1 MTRYLLD
8 TNVLIDF
15 SKGIEAVT
23 ERLLAWIDSTDIV
36 AVCAISVAE
45 FSAGLTPD
53 QAALIAPFLASLT
66 YWDISQQ
73 AASRAGQDRY
83 RFARAG
89 VTITIMDALLAAVA
103 REHAATLVTSN
114 LKDFP
119 MGDVSLL
126 SIREDNRGAR
136 LAQH

>member
-1 MTRYLLD
+1 VTRYLLD

-15 SKGIEAVT
+15 SKGIETVT
-23 ERLLAWIDSTDIV
+23 EQLLGWIDSTDIV

-53 QAALIAPFLASLT
+53 QAAQAAPFLDSLT
-66 YWDISQQ
+66 YFDISRH

-83 RFARAG
+83 SFARAG
-89 VTITIMDALLAAVA
+89 VTITITDALLAAVA
-103 REHAATLVTSN
+103 REYAATLVTSN

-119 MGDVSLL
+119 MEDVPLL
-126 SIREDNRGAR
+126 SIR
-136 LAQH
+136 